1 MMELTDLRAQIDV
14 IDRELVALLER
25 RIDVAAG
32 VAEYKMAH
40 GLPVLDQGREAVKMA
55 AIKAMCAPE
64 KAASVAGVFDAILAA
79 SRAWQTALM
88 EDGHGA

>member
-1 MMELTDLRAQIDV
+1 MELTELRVQIDA
-14 IDRELVALLER
+14 IDKELVALLER

-32 VAEYKMAH
+32 VAAYKMAH
-40 GLPVLDQGREAVKMA
+40 GLPVLDQSREDVKMA
-55 AIKAMCAPE
+55 AIRAMCQPE

-88 EDGHGA
+88 EGRHET

>member
-1 MMELTDLRAQIDV
+1 MELTELRAQIDV
-14 IDRELVALLER
+14 IDKELVTLLER

-32 VAEYKMAH
+32 VAAYKMAH
-40 GLPVLDQGREAVKMA
+40 GLPVLDQSREDVKMA
-55 AIKAMCAPE
+55 AIKAMCTPE

-88 EDGHGA
+88 EDSHGA